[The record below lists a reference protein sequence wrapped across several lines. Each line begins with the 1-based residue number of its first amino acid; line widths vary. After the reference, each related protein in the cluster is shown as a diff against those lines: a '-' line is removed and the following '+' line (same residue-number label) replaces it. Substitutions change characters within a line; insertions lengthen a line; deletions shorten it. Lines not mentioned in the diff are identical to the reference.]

1 VKWLGYK
8 QLGTGSVV
16 LDMPD
21 IKRRMKAP
29 HVAALSEDA
38 AQAGNEYIHA
48 PTVRDAD
55 KRLVCGRDR
64 MAGALLKKRKRMW
77 FHLVEATDQEIAEL
91 EERENIYRRH
101 SDGERAQSLARLVE
115 LQKQKIRA
123 DEKATIGDSVPDRD
137 GASKKGAKSDKQVV
151 VEARKAVAR
160 AAGVS
165 PAAVKQAE
173 KRAAA
178 AKAEDGAS
186 ILCICGHRYEKHDAE
201 NAGGGACSQCT
212 CEVYEVE
219 EAEAP
224 DETEQEGAI
233 VYELP
238 EGFNTFGLIV
248 SQDEIREIENI
259 TIVLGDWDKAN
270 RRTLGHLTDIEKAG
284 GAALAPTHAQ
294 KIRERLQAAGHA
306 IRDAIP
312 TSLCYFCKSLDALKA
327 ACPACGGTGVVG
339 MHGGDNV
346 PPELKLGEPKARVAV
361 NGKFVLVGAAEN
373 AVGAVAAKPSK
384 PSKSIKVTQVDGS
397 VADLD
402 NIDDDA
408 QAF

>member
-1 VKWLGYK
+1 VRWLGYK
-8 QLGTGSVV
+8 QLATGSVV

-48 PTVRDAD
+48 PTVRGSDR
-55 KRLVCGRDR
+55 RLVCGRDR

-77 FHLVEATDQEIAEL
+77 LHLVEATDQEIAEL

-123 DEKATIGDSVPDRD
+123 DEKAASGDNVPTS
-137 GASKKGAKSDKQVV
+137 GTASKTPKSEQTVTS
-151 VEARKAVAR
+151 EARKAVAR

-178 AKAEDGAS
+178 AKSEEATE
-186 ILCICGHRYEKHDAE
+186 
-201 NAGGGACSQCT
+201 QM
-212 CEVYEVE
+212 

-224 DETEQEGAI
+224 
-233 VYELP
+233 LP
-238 EGFNTFGLIV
+238 LPDGFNAFDLEV
-248 SQDEIREIENI
+248 SKQSVAAIRNASDLLKDCDQMLRK
-259 TIVLGDWDKAN
+259 VLHW
-270 RRTLGHLTDIEKAG
+270 LTDAKKNRELISEAN
-284 GAALAPTHAQ
+284 AQ
-294 KIRERLQAAGHA
+294 KIKERVEQAGHA

-312 TSLCYFCKSLDALKA
+312 ASLCYFCKSLDALKA
-327 ACPACGGTGVVG
+327 ACPACGSMGVVG
-339 MHGGDNV
+339 RHGGDNV
-346 PPELKLGEPKARVAV
+346 PPELKTAGDKARVAV

-373 AVGAVAAKPSK
+373 ASVGAEAEPAKPA
-384 PSKSIKVTQVDGS
+384 KSIKVTQVDGS

-402 NIDDDA
+402 SVIDDDA